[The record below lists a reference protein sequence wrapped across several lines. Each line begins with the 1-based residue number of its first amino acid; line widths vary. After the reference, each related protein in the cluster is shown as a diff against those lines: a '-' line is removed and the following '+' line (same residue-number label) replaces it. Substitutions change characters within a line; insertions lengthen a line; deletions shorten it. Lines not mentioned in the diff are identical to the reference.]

1 MEGIYI
7 LFSDNLRNLGHT
19 FIKGV
24 TKLES
29 QNKVLLFGEWITEEQ
44 ECSLGDLRSL
54 LALPPNSSLHTV
66 LPLALSA
73 WSSAYSLRCFE
84 LGGIEF
90 YQNPQNINISIVNG
104 TQQENPLSRELLE
117 SGQASSKRTHCK
129 ISRPRLVA
137 SENRAV
143 TRIS

>member
-19 FIKGV
+19 LIKGV

-29 QNKVLLFGEWITEEQ
+29 QNKVLLFGEWITKEQ

-73 WSSAYSLRCFE
+73 
-84 LGGIEF
+84 
-90 YQNPQNINISIVNG
+90 
-104 TQQENPLSRELLE
+104 
-117 SGQASSKRTHCK
+117 
-129 ISRPRLVA
+129 
-137 SENRAV
+137 
-143 TRIS
+143 